1 MKAALVLSGV
11 SPVPS
16 VRSAL
21 FSKCANTG
29 YVAVVSF
36 VFGSDDPAA
45 FEVSGTDFGGSPRSD
60 RNRLMMAVFFE
71 VSAVSSRLSL
81 CASWTLAR

>member
-1 MKAALVLSGV
+1 MLSGV

-36 VFGSDDPAA
+36 VLGSDDPAV
-45 FEVSGTDFGGSPRSD
+45 FVSGTDFGGSPRSD
-60 RNRLMMAVFFE
+60 RRRLMMAVFFE
-71 VSAVSSRLSL
+71 DSAVSSRLSL
-81 CASWTLAR
+81 CASCTLAR